1 MTENTNQVKHPAEP
15 ARGDRLRACLIEML
29 AFGLGA
35 LAVFQYKPEG
45 ILAEFIVFIG
55 AYTIAS
61 SLLHV
66 LFLAALGQLLLTVL
80 TPAIHLYTLAIVPVG
95 TSGTG
100 LAFTFLLPGIA
111 QAYLALGVV
120 AGDGCPVSPAD
131 RDVHGVAGGARDLDF
146 GLACAAFA
154 EAPPRS
160 NETTPRNQKRALIH
174 SVGRKGTS
182 SEKGRQ
188 PRRPPS

>member
-1 MTENTNQVKHPAEP
+1 MTENTNQVKHSAEP

-35 LAVFQYKPEG
+35 LAVFRYKPEG
-45 ILAEFIVFIG
+45 ILAEFIVFVG

-66 LFLAALGQLLLTVL
+66 LFLAALGQLLLTML

-100 LAFTFLLPGIA
+100 LVFTFLLPGIA
-111 QAYLALGVV
+111 QAYWLWELWPATGALSHPLTVMCTAWLAVLGIWIL
-120 AGDGCPVSPAD
+120 GW
-131 RDVHGVAGGARDLDF
+131 R
-146 GLACAAFA
+146 
-154 EAPPRS
+154 APHSLRHHRVQMKPLP
-160 NETTPRNQKRALIH
+160 EIKREH
-174 SVGRKGTS
+174 
-182 SEKGRQ
+182 
-188 PRRPPS
+188 